1 MIANSD
7 NTSPL
12 PITAEPDWS
21 KPVVVTFTH
30 ATQVFGSRSGKE
42 QRKRVRRSP
51 KATIMYTVS
60 GLSLAEAQL
69 AMDAAAAQYA
79 RLCIVPFWTEGTI
92 TITSIVSD
100 AVTVGVDPR
109 RDFFAPGQYVY
120 LDDGTNQYF
129 RLISSVSDRI
139 LTLTADGSSP
149 AFGANA
155 RIFPCRLC
163 RRLPNESDALEAT
176 NTTSHELKLS
186 YQTTA

>member
-1 MIANSD
+1 MIPNSD

-12 PITAEPDWS
+12 PVTDEPDWG
-21 KPVVVTFTH
+21 KPVIVTFTH
-30 ATQVFGSRSGKE
+30 STQVFGSRAGKE
-42 QRKRVRRSP
+42 QRKRIRRSP
-51 KATIMYTVS
+51 KSSITYTVS
-60 GLSLAEAQL
+60 GLTLAQAQT
-69 AMDAAAAQYA
+69 AMDAASAQYA
-79 RLCIVPFWTEGTI
+79 RLCIVPFWTEGTV
-92 TITSIVSD
+92 TITSIFAN

-120 LDDGTNQYF
+120 LDDGTTQYF
-129 RLISSVSDRI
+129 RLISSVSGRI

-163 RRLPNESDALEAT
+163 RRLPNDEDALEQT